1 VEVAREWPRDDWWR
15 EFRSPELEELL
26 QAARSANDDLRSAV
40 ARVREADAQQRIAGA
55 PLLPTVTVGGTA
67 VRERTSVSGEGFQ
80 TYDQF
85 VPLLTVGYEFD
96 FWGRNRA
103 ALAAARAT
111 AAASRYDRQTV
122 ELTMLAS
129 VASTYFQVLELRD
142 RVAAAQTSAATATRV
157 LRGLE
162 REQEVGTASALDVA
176 QQASAAAALEAAV
189 PPLRQQEKQA
199 FDALA
204 VLLGVTPDAL
214 EVKTRGLAEVAV
226 PAVGAGLPS
235 ELLARRPD
243 VAESEAQLVAANANV
258 AAARSAFFPS
268 ISLTGTGGY
277 QSSALSTLLTPATRI
292 WSLGA
297 GLTQPIFAG
306 GALYGQSQYAKARY
320 SELLAQYHK
329 SVVSAFANVDDALT
343 AAAQT
348 AAQLERQQHAVD
360 EAARTVAIAN
370 AQLRAGTIN
379 VLTLLGTDA
388 ALYTAEDALA
398 QVKFARLQA
407 SLDLYKALGGGWT
420 RDFPAATAKP

>member
-1 VEVAREWPRDDWWR
+1 
-15 EFRSPELEELL
+15 
-26 QAARSANDDLRSAV
+26 
-40 ARVREADAQQRIAGA
+40 
-55 PLLPTVTVGGTA
+55 
-67 VRERTSVSGEGFQ
+67 VRERAPVSGQGLQ
-80 TYDQF
+80 TYDQY

-103 ALAAARAT
+103 ALVAARAT
-111 AAASRYDRQTV
+111 AAASRYDRETV
-122 ELTMLAS
+122 ELTVLAS

-142 RVAAAQTSAATATRV
+142 RLSVAETNSATANRI
-157 LRGLE
+157 LAGLE
-162 REQEVGTASALDVA
+162 REQSAGTVSALDVA
-176 QQASAAAALEAAV
+176 QQATAAAALAAAV

-199 FDALA
+199 SDALA
-204 VLLGVTPDAL
+204 VLLGVMPDAL
-214 EVKTRGLAEVAV
+214 VIKTRGLAAVTVPDVA
-226 PAVGAGLPS
+226 AGLPS

-268 ISLTGTGGY
+268 ISLTATGGY
-277 QSSALSTLLTPATRI
+277 QSSALSTLLTPASRI

-306 GALYGQSQYAKARY
+306 GALRGQSQYAKARY

-329 SVVSAFANVDDALT
+329 AVVSAFANVDDALT
-343 AAAQT
+343 VAAQT
-348 AAQLERQQHAVD
+348 GAQLEHQQHAVD
-360 EAARTVAIAN
+360 EAARAVAIAN

-379 VLTLLGTDA
+379 LLALLGTDG
-388 ALYTAEDALA
+388 ALYSAEDALA

-420 RDFPAATAKP
+420 RDPRDVAGKP